1 MMDTAVTP
9 APTCRPTSRLVALI
23 ALAAVT
29 LAGVL
34 AGCGGDDKAAPN
46 ATPLVGYALQPP
58 TVVKDLSLPDAT
70 SGSPFTYQAPAGQ
83 LIIAY
88 FGYTNCPDV
97 CPTSLAAIKQ
107 ALIRI
112 GADRAA
118 KVHVAMATVDPSR
131 DTGDVLT
138 PYVQSFV
145 ANGSALRTTTDADL
159 RKVADRFG
167 VEYSVTTTAEGK
179 IEVVHTG
186 SMYIVDDQGVIAD
199 VLAFGVSPA
208 DIAND
213 LTILLD
219 RTG

>member
-1 MMDTAVTP
+1 
-9 APTCRPTSRLVALI
+9 
-23 ALAAVT
+23 
-29 LAGVL
+29 
-34 AGCGGDDKAAPN
+34 
-46 ATPLVGYALQPP
+46 
-58 TVVKDLSLPDAT
+58 
-70 SGSPFTYQAPAGQ
+70 
-83 LIIAY
+83 
-88 FGYTNCPDV
+88 
-97 CPTSLAAIKQ
+97 
-107 ALIRI
+107 
-112 GADRAA
+112 
-118 KVHVAMATVDPSR
+118 MATVDPSR

>member
-9 APTCRPTSRLVALI
+9 APPCRPTSRLVALI
-23 ALAAVT
+23 ALAAAT
-29 LAGVL
+29 LGVVL
-34 AGCGGDDKAAPN
+34 SGCGGDDKP
-46 ATPLVGYALQPP
+46 ATMVGYALHPP
-58 TVVKDLSLPDAT
+58 TAVKDLSLPDAT
-70 SGSPFTYQAPAGQ
+70 SGSPFAYQAPAGEV
-83 LIIAY
+83 IIAY

-118 KVHVAMATVDPSR
+118 KVRVAMATVDPSR

>member
-9 APTCRPTSRLVALI
+9 APRCRPTSRLLALI
-23 ALAAVT
+23 ALAAAT
-29 LAGVL
+29 LGVVL
-34 AGCGGDDKAAPN
+34 SGCGGDDKP
-46 ATPLVGYALQPP
+46 ATMVGYALQPP

-70 SGSPFTYQAPAGQ
+70 SGSPFAYQAPAGEV
-83 LIIAY
+83 IIAY

-118 KVHVAMATVDPSR
+118 KVRVAMATVDPSR

>member
-9 APTCRPTSRLVALI
+9 APRCRPTSRLVALI
-23 ALAAVT
+23 ALAAAT
-29 LAGVL
+29 LGVVL
-34 AGCGGDDKAAPN
+34 SGCGGDDKP
-46 ATPLVGYALQPP
+46 ATMVGYALQPP

-70 SGSPFTYQAPAGQ
+70 SGSPFAYQAPAGEV
-83 LIIAY
+83 IIAY

-118 KVHVAMATVDPSR
+118 KVRVAMATVDPSR

>member
-9 APTCRPTSRLVALI
+9 APPCRPTSRLVALI
-23 ALAAVT
+23 ALAAAT
-29 LAGVL
+29 LGVVL
-34 AGCGGDDKAAPN
+34 SGCGGDDKP
-46 ATPLVGYALQPP
+46 ATMVGYALQPP

-70 SGSPFTYQAPAGQ
+70 SGSPFAYQAPAGQ
-83 LIIAY
+83 VIIAY

-118 KVHVAMATVDPSR
+118 KVRVAMATVDPSR